1 MKRIGEIIRDMR
13 KARGWT
19 AIELARRAGLR
30 DCMISMYERGAT
42 HPSLM
47 SFIALAD
54 AFEVPMDELVGRTV
68 TKEKQ
73 K

>member
-30 DCMISMYERGAT
+30 DCMISMEENRLLAELRDAML
-42 HPSLM
+42 PELM
-47 SFIALAD
+47 SGKLD
-54 AFEVPMDELVGRTV
+54 VE
-68 TKEKQ
+68 KEAQ